1 MDRISKIN
9 VHAAIEIV
17 RLRQNHPPLS
27 EWQLTTVEMLVNQK
41 NSVSQLPTGVESS
54 I

>member
-1 MDRISKIN
+1 MDRISKSN